1 MAKLGLF
8 TSEIDAIFEA
18 CNETVYLADLTSLSG
33 TEFVISGTNRDGI
46 KIIGQD
52 FTMSNYQNPAT
63 GVNHIKYQPE
73 GNQSVVS
80 ISYGCLKFRNVKQ
93 IFVTVNGVK
102 KAFKLDQV
110 YSNYGRK
117 RINFVAEGDVLGI
130 NKMLGKNFSFTISLG

>member
-33 TEFVISGTNRDGI
+33 TEFVISGTNGDGT

-80 ISYGCLKFRNVKQ
+80 ISYDCLKFRNVKQ

-102 KAFKLDQV
+102 KA
-110 YSNYGRK
+110 
-117 RINFVAEGDVLGI
+117 LGI
-130 NKMLGKNFSFTISLG
+130 SKMLGKNFSFTISLS

>member
-1 MAKLGLF
+1 MV
-8 TSEIDAIFEA
+8 TS
-18 CNETVYLADLTSLSG
+18 YLANLTSLSG
-33 TEFVISGTNRDGI
+33 TEFVISGINGDGT

-52 FTMSNYQNPAT
+52 FTISNYQNPAP

-80 ISYGCLKFRNVKQ
+80 ISYDCLKFRNVKQ

-117 RINFVAEGDVLGI
+117 RINFVVEGDVLGI
-130 NKMLGKNFSFTISLG
+130 SKMLGKNFSFTISLS